1 MLWGLSIVVWPKQKP
16 ISANPG
22 ENYMAT
28 MSWLYCVIC
37 SCVETNTC
45 CQQLHGKICK
55 SIWICSCIF
64 HIKLLTVCFTA
75 SRTMP
80 PKVGPLKSKQWSC
93 SELQEGNHALMAA
106 KKEAESNPL
115 DAKRILEE
123 QMKARSYINWSYTL
137 QTIGHPFPIRP
148 DHIPSCLQAL
158 QHQLDAMQVEP
169 WMQLFRIAICLLTII
184 FLGLMFLFFKF
195 HSWTLATAV

>member
-1 MLWGLSIVVWPKQKP
+1 MLWGLSIAVWPKQKP

-55 SIWICSCIF
+55 NIWICSCIF

-93 SELQEGNHALMAA
+93 SELREGNHALMAA

-115 DAKRILEE
+115 DAKRVLEE
-123 QMKARSYINWSYTL
+123 QMKARSNINWSYTL
-137 QTIGHPFPIRP
+137 QTIGHPFLIGQTIYHPVYRHCSTSWTQCKSNP
-148 DHIPSCLQAL
+148 GCNYFTLL
-158 QHQLDAMQVEP
+158 YV
-169 WMQLFRIAICLLTII
+169 LLTII
-184 FLGLMFLFFKF
+184 FWG
-195 HSWTLATAV
+195 